1 MYVTEPLMVY
11 MQAFTQWGFL
21 MAFLYCLASTINKEN
36 KSTVYLSAL
45 MLCSYISSGY
55 ISLLDSLYLN
65 SALYDFIT
73 ILALLILEYFKVLH
87 RSIAFH
93 FIIFALIINAV
104 LTLILHYDLYV
115 LYNYEP
121 WWYWSVYSIG
131 VNMFDVLMILSLVFN
146 KNTIFK
152 RGVTLNFKKLK
163 NIE

>member
-11 MQAFTQWGFL
+11 VQAFTQWGFL
-21 MAFLYCLASTINKEN
+21 MAFLYRLASTINKEN
-36 KSTVYLSAL
+36 KSTFYLSAL
-45 MLCSYISSGY
+45 MLCSYVSSGY
-55 ISLLDSLYLN
+55 INLLESLYLN
-65 SALYDFIT
+65 SALYDFFT
-73 ILALLILEYFKVLH
+73 ILALLTLQYFKVLQ
-87 RSIAFH
+87 RSTAFY
-93 FIIFALIINAV
+93 FIIFALTTNAV

>member
-11 MQAFTQWGFL
+11 VQAFTQWGFL

-36 KSTVYLSAL
+36 KSTFYLSAL
-45 MLCSYISSGY
+45 MLCSYVSSGY
-55 ISLLDSLYLN
+55 INLLESLYLN
-65 SALYDFIT
+65 SALYDFFT
-73 ILALLILEYFKVLH
+73 ILALLTLQYFKVLQ
-87 RSIAFH
+87 RSTAFY
-93 FIIFALIINAV
+93 FIIFALTTNAV